1 MVNTINTN
9 YSTFKANDIK
19 KNQEGAVLG
28 KDDFLKLLVTELRNQ
43 NPLEPL
49 DSKEY
54 IAQLAQF
61 SSLEQM
67 QNLNM
72 QLASLSALNIIGK
85 TAKAFDGENEFSGE
99 VKGIVFEK
107 SGIKALIGE
116 DEIKVSIEDICELR

>member
-72 QLASLSALNIIGK
+72 QLASLQR
-85 TAKAFDGENEFSGE
+85 
-99 VKGIVFEK
+99 
-107 SGIKALIGE
+107 LI
-116 DEIKVSIEDICELR
+116 